1 VTFALLTA
9 FAWSIASLFFKKA
22 GEYIAPVPL
31 NIINCAVGMVLM
43 LLMAAITGT
52 TWDSSATSS
61 EVWTLVISGA
71 VGICVADVLYLVCLN
86 DLGAGR
92 AAIVETTYSPLA
104 VLGAYLYL
112 NERLGVRDI
121 IGALLVLSS
130 IVVVGFEA
138 SSSEGHEPLP
148 RARLARGLVTGF
160 LATAGWATA
169 ILAVK
174 PVVATH
180 DVRWAALVRL
190 SGGLGASIIVCFL
203 RPAWLFATLRAF
215 KPQIGWKYA
224 LPAGVFG
231 MFISMQLWVAGF
243 KFAKASIAAVL
254 NQTSTLFIVI
264 LAAVFLREKLT
275 PMKIAAVVLG
285 FIGSVLVVL

>member
-9 FAWSIASLFFKKA
+9 LAWSIASLFFKKA

-31 NIINCAVGMVLM
+31 NIVNCAVGMVLM
-43 LLMAAITGT
+43 LTMSAITDT
-52 TWDSSATSS
+52 SFDATATWR
-61 EVWTLVISGA
+61 EVWTLIASGA
-71 VGICVADVLYLVCLN
+71 VGICIADVLYLVCLN

-92 AAIVETTYSPLA
+92 AAIVETTYSPFA

-112 NERLGVRDI
+112 GERMTARDV

-130 IVVVGFEA
+130 IVLVGLEA
-138 SSSEGHEPLP
+138 RSTEGHAPLGK
-148 RARLARGLVTGF
+148 ARVARGIVAGV
-160 LATAGWATA
+160 LATAGWALA

-190 SGGLGASIIVCFL
+190 SGGLGASVLVCLL
-203 RPAWLFATLRAF
+203 RPQWMRETVRAF
-215 KPQIGWKYA
+215 KPQPGWKYA
-224 LPAGVFG
+224 IAAGVFG
-231 MFISMQLWVAGF
+231 MFVSMQLWVAGF
-243 KFAKASIAAVL
+243 KYAKASSAAVL

-264 LAAVFLREKLT
+264 LAAMFLREKLT
-275 PMKIAAVVLG
+275 PMKIAAVLLG
-285 FIGSVLVVL
+285 FAGSALVVL